1 MQTKPIRLQVGI
13 KSKTL
18 ESSTCLQENI
28 IGFVTDVIETAN
40 ANVITQD
47 QRIIDVIL
55 QGEHSG
61 NQSRKMT

>member
-1 MQTKPIRLQVGI
+1 MQTKPIRLEVGI
-13 KSKTL
+13 QPKTL
-18 ESSTCLQENI
+18 QSSTSLQENV
-28 IGFVTDVIETAN
+28 IGFVTDVLETAN

-55 QGEHSG
+55 QGEHTG